1 MKTLFIVDYWLPYSE
16 YGGVDIVIADG
27 EEEAIELLVQSVSK
41 FEKED
46 NPKYQELITKEVQK
60 SLKFEV
66 EATES
71 EIIYSF
77 NT

>member
-1 MKTLFIVDYWLPYSE
+1 MKTLFIVDYWLPDSE

-27 EEEAIELLVQSVSK
+27 EEEAIELLIQSVSK

-46 NPKYQELITKEVQK
+46 NPNYQELITKEVQK

-71 EIIYSF
+71 KIVYRF